1 MRYVRFMSIREMRNY
16 ADGKTMENNVEWSA
30 GINKCG
36 SKGFCFFDD
45 SVKPEDRI
53 EYLTGV
59 VDMDVV
65 AVFEPI
71 RDKKLIESYGM
82 YRDPEEDMPEDI
94 FEVFFKPV
102 PTMRIK
108 EYCTEKY
115 SIRDMKLVQVGKIM
129 SARLRKIEWVTVES
143 GRQARR

>member
-1 MRYVRFMSIREMRNY
+1 MKSEKLTRLEESLMKIAPDKKFVLAFSGGVDSSILLCAAKRM
-16 ADGKTMENNVEWSA
+16 
-30 GINKCG
+30 
-36 SKGFCFFDD
+36 
-45 SVKPEDRI
+45 
-53 EYLTGV
+53 
-59 VDMDVV
+59 DMDVF